1 MFVAGDFNARPSEK
15 FGPVLLAKESVRAGN
30 TSSLSIPRHY
40 GLINYS
46 QLVKKNNQ
54 VRRLVIYLL
63 NVYYEIWDIDGC
75 AIARAQRAVWIIFY
89 MRIRWQPLLQLYFNS
104 SAPCSIPYNIIRH
117 IYL

>member
-1 MFVAGDFNARPSEK
+1 VKLGTLNICPIKSVLLHETKGMFVAGDFNARPSEK

-63 NVYYEIWDIDGC
+63 NVYYEI
-75 AIARAQRAVWIIFY
+75 
-89 MRIRWQPLLQLYFNS
+89 
-104 SAPCSIPYNIIRH
+104 
-117 IYL
+117 

>member
-1 MFVAGDFNARPSEK
+1 MCVCCLLEISTPGQVKNSVRSCLQSER
-15 FGPVLLAKESVRAGN
+15 VCVRAGN

-46 QLVKKNNQ
+46 RLVKKNNQ

-75 AIARAQRAVWIIFY
+75 AIARAQSAGRIIFY
-89 MRIRWQPLLQLYFNS
+89 NAFGGSL
-104 SAPCSIPYNIIRH
+104 CSN
-117 IYL
+117 

>member
-15 FGPVLLAKESVRAGN
+15 FGPVLFAKESVRAGN

-46 QLVKKNNQ
+46 RLVKKNNQ

-63 NVYYEIWDIDGC
+63 NVYYEI
-75 AIARAQRAVWIIFY
+75 
-89 MRIRWQPLLQLYFNS
+89 
-104 SAPCSIPYNIIRH
+104 
-117 IYL
+117 